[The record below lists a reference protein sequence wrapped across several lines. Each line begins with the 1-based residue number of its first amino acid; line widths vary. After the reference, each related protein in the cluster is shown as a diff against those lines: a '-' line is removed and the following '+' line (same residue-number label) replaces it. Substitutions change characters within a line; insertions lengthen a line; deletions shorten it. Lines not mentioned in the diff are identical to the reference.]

1 MLLAGT
7 LAAQGCT
14 LLDTKAVLLVDDHH
28 TKRRKRH
35 TFLNERMRADGNVDT
50 TTGQVGKQFATTL
63 ARDAT
68 GEELHPQLALAEQV
82 AIIGHFQ
89 VGQQPRDAG
98 KMLFGQHFGGR
109 HERTLVTTLHCCQHR
124 SNRDHCFATAHV
136 ALQQTMHRHRFG
148 QICIHLV
155 DYPSLCTGERKRQ
168 GSNEASLHFSGH
180 VVANAGVVALK
191 GVLAAHQ
198 HQLHA

>member
-1 MLLAGT
+1 MA
-7 LAAQGCT
+7 
-14 LLDTKAVLLVDDHH
+14 
-28 TKRRKRH
+28 
-35 TFLNERMRADGNVDT
+35 MIDT
-50 TTGQVGKQFATTL
+50 TTGQVGKQFAATL

-68 GEELHPQLALAEQV
+68 SEELDPQLALAEQV
-82 AIIGHFQ
+82 AIIRHFQ

-109 HERTLVTTLHCCQHR
+109 HKRTLVTTLHCCQHC
-124 SNRDHCFATAHV
+124 SNRDHCFAAAHV

-155 DYPSLCTGERKRQ
+155 DYTALRTCERKRQ
-168 GSNEASLHFSGH
+168 GSNEALLHLAGH